1 MVEQSQSEV
10 MTMKRKAVIILFA
23 LLACA
28 SLVSFSIIKHYRVRN
43 IERSIDEL
51 PIIIASNSD
60 GSIHFTCLNREE
72 ECIPPIEN
80 LGTPNNPGIDEESN
94 LYFPFYDHSDIFYID
109 LKQQSVRHITTDP
122 NLKLENFLNI
132 YSLYAYGKV
141 VLADFE
147 TVVIISKDSS
157 YKIVQPETESEVGGI
172 SIGGLVRGKK
182 DQVITFNPSPV
193 EKDGKSFVKVFIID
207 LNSGDVVEKS
217 LPCPPFVEATQSSL
231 AERKPGV
238 KYGLRLVSV
247 TPDLDKLYY
256 IFQESGEE
264 AGEVRLRLGVF
275 DTKDE
280 RGLHVYGGSS
290 CVPPPG
296 RYRQHNEYLFV
307 EPGKGGPL
315 LLRLKDLSPVV
326 DFEALQRRGL
336 GFGIQAFSPFGEHF
350 LVGTPTAAFV
360 LSQDGD
366 VLREYSLPVELFG
379 KSYTFAEYL
388 ND

>member
-1 MVEQSQSEV
+1 MLHGRYDSEP
-10 MTMKRKAVIILFA
+10 KRH
-23 LLACA
+23 
-28 SLVSFSIIKHYRVRN
+28 SYSVRSAGLHCSCFFFDN
-43 IERSIDEL
+43 QAYQARNLERSIDEL
-51 PIIIASNSD
+51 PIIIAHKSD
-60 GSIHFTCLNREE
+60 GSMHFTCLNREK
-72 ECIPPIEN
+72 CIPPIESFGW
-80 LGTPNNPGIDEESN
+80 LSSCGIDEESN
-94 LYFPFYDHSDIFYID
+94 LYCLFGLGDIVYIN
-109 LKQQSVRHITTDP
+109 LEQQSARHITIDSDP
-122 NLKLENFLNI
+122 KFEGALHF
-132 YSLYAYGKV
+132 LYAYGKI

-157 YKIVQPETESEVGGI
+157 YKIVQPVQPEEIGGI

-193 EKDGKSFVKVFIID
+193 EKDGKSFVKIFIID
-207 LNSGDVVEKS
+207 LNSGDVVEKL
-217 LPCPPFVEATQSSL
+217 LPCPPFVEAPQASL

-238 KYGLRLVSV
+238 NYGLNLVSV

-256 IFQESGEE
+256 IFEGSGEE

-280 RGLHVYGGSS
+280 KGLHVYGGSS

-336 GFGIQAFSPFGEHF
+336 GFGIQAFSPFGQYF
-350 LVGTPTAAFV
+350 LVGTPTEAFV

-379 KSYTFAEYL
+379 KSYTFVEYL

>member
-1 MVEQSQSEV
+1 MLQGD
-10 MTMKRKAVIILFA
+10 MTMNRKGIVVLSV
-23 LLACA
+23 LLACTVLA
-28 SLVSFSIIKHYRVRN
+28 SFSMIKHYQARN
-43 IERSIDEL
+43 LERSIDEL
-51 PIIIASNSD
+51 PIIIAHKSD
-60 GSIHFTCLNREE
+60 GSMHFTCLNREK
-72 ECIPPIEN
+72 CIPPIESFGW
-80 LGTPNNPGIDEESN
+80 LSSCGIGEESN
-94 LYFPFYDHSDIFYID
+94 LYCLFGLGDIVYVN
-109 LKQQSVRHITTDP
+109 LEQQSARHITIDP
-122 NLKLENFLNI
+122 DPKFEGALHF
-132 YSLYAYGKV
+132 LYAYGKI

-157 YKIVQPETESEVGGI
+157 YKIVQPEEVRGV

-193 EKDGKSFVKVFIID
+193 EKDGKSFVKIFTID
-207 LNSGDVVEKS
+207 LNSGDVVEKL

-231 AERKPGV
+231 AEWKPGV

-247 TPDLDKLYY
+247 TPDLNRLYY
-256 IFQESGEE
+256 IFEGSGEE

-280 RGLHVYGGSS
+280 RELHVYGGSS

-336 GFGIQAFSPFGEHF
+336 GLGIQAFSPLGQYF
-350 LVGTPTAAFV
+350 LVGTPTEAFV

-379 KSYTFAEYL
+379 KSYTFVEYL

>member
-1 MVEQSQSEV
+1 MN
-10 MTMKRKAVIILFA
+10 RKGIVVLSV
-23 LLACA
+23 LLACTVLA
-28 SLVSFSIIKHYRVRN
+28 SFSMIRHYQARN
-43 IERSIDEL
+43 LERSIDEL
-51 PIIIASNSD
+51 PIIIAHKSD
-60 GSIHFTCLNREE
+60 GSMHFTCLNREK
-72 ECIPPIEN
+72 CIPPIESFGW
-80 LGTPNNPGIDEESN
+80 LSSCGIDEESN
-94 LYFPFYDHSDIFYID
+94 LYCLFGLGDIVYVN
-109 LKQQSVRHITTDP
+109 LEQQSARHITIDP
-122 NLKLENFLNI
+122 DPKFEGALHF
-132 YSLYAYGKV
+132 LYAYGKI

-157 YKIVQPETESEVGGI
+157 YKIVQPEEVRGI

-193 EKDGKSFVKVFIID
+193 EKDGKSFVKIFTID
-207 LNSGDVVEKS
+207 LNSGDVVEKL
-217 LPCPPFVEATQSSL
+217 LPCPPFVEATQRSL
-231 AERKPGV
+231 AEWKPGG

-247 TPDLDKLYY
+247 TPDLNRLYY
-256 IFQESGEE
+256 IFKGSGEE

-280 RGLHVYGGSS
+280 RELHVYGGSS

-336 GFGIQAFSPFGEHF
+336 GLGIQAFSPLGQYF
-350 LVGTPTAAFV
+350 LVGTPTEAFV

-379 KSYTFAEYL
+379 KSYTFVEYL

>member
-1 MVEQSQSEV
+1 MN
-10 MTMKRKAVIILFA
+10 RKIVVI

-28 SLVSFSIIKHYRVRN
+28 GLVLFPVVIKRYQARN
-43 IERSIDEL
+43 IERSIDEC
-51 PIIIASNSD
+51 PIIIINNSGD
-60 GSIHFTCLNREE
+60 SIHFTCLNRE

-109 LKQQSVRHITTDP
+109 LKQQSVKHITTDP
-122 NLKLENFLNI
+122 NPKLENFLNI

-157 YKIVQPETESEVGGI
+157 YKIVQPEEVGGI

-207 LNSGDVVEKS
+207 LNSGDVVEKL
-217 LPCPPFVEATQSSL
+217 LPCPPFVEVTQASL
-231 AERKPGV
+231 AEQKPGV
-238 KYGLRLVSV
+238 RCGLTLVSV
-247 TPDLDKLYY
+247 MADLDKLYY
-256 IFQESGEE
+256 IFQESGE

-280 RGLHVYGGSS
+280 RGLHVYGGPSG

-315 LLRLKDLSPVV
+315 LLRLKDLSPVA

-336 GFGIQAFSPFGEHF
+336 GFGIQALGPFGQYF
-350 LVGTPTAAFV
+350 LVGTPTEAFV

-379 KSYTFAEYL
+379 KSYTFVEYL